1 MDKDEDMVCVRMW
14 VGWGWGGG
22 GGGGGGG
29 EHSGGEPNPG
39 PPVDDSVLCGPLQG
53 LFFTTRNCW

>member
-1 MDKDEDMVCVRMW
+1 MCAYV
-14 VGWGWGGG
+14 GGG

-39 PPVDDSVLCGPLQG
+39 PPVDDSLLCGP

>member
-1 MDKDEDMVCVRMW
+1 MCAYV
-14 VGWGWGGG
+14 
-22 GGGGGGG
+22 GG

-39 PPVDDSVLCGPLQG
+39 PPVDDSLLCGP